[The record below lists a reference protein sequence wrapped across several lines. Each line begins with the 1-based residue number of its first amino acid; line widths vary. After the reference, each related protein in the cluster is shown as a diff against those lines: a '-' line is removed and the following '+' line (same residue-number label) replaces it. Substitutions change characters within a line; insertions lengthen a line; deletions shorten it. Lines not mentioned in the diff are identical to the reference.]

1 MGFSAV
7 PEEGYLPQ
15 DLLRTRKEL
24 TEMGAPKYE
33 PPPSRPHP
41 PARGAEGYRWYG
53 YYRPARRVRRGNC
66 LRASLPERRG
76 RPARREQDGEPRKG
90 MATSDGAAPR
100 LRPGREQNHARSV
113 QGSSGTARRR
123 IAATITSSP
132 TGSY

>member
-76 RPARREQDGEPRKG
+76 RPAREVVPLAVELPRRAGQPDRKS
-90 MATSDGAAPR
+90 TR
-100 LRPGREQNHARSV
+100 LN
-113 QGSSGTARRR
+113 SSHVK
-123 IAATITSSP
+123 IS
-132 TGSY
+132 